1 MMLFSK
7 LKDSDFIIHRDFF
20 SHGIHFIE
28 LSTVNHGIRCPS
40 CHAFIT
46 KVKEYRLKRIVH
58 DIYEHSHTII
68 LFRHRRFICPHCRHT
83 IMEDNPFSSSDSNIS
98 DFTILAIL
106 DELKRYNVPFLQVA
120 CRHDF
125 SVTKIQSI
133 FDSYVDLPRNPL
145 PDVLCMDEFYFSR
158 KRDKKYCLIMI
169 DFYNHAIIDVLK
181 DRTKHTMLAYFRSI
195 DLQERSF
202 VRYLI
207 IDMNDIY
214 RDIASYCFPKAILA
228 VDSFHVIKSISDAV
242 DRIRKKVMRRFKEN
256 PRSNEYY
263 LLKYRRD
270 LLFVED
276 IHGDR
281 YTKVE
286 YNHHFHY
293 EISDLRK
300 LEMMLSIDPELNRA
314 YELYHRYLQFNKK
327 TYADLDKARKDL
339 NKIIQEFRLAR
350 SEELYKI
357 AEMFDHWEEEIIHS
371 FIVYRGKRLSNGPI
385 EKKNGMIKK
394 ILKIANGY
402 GNFKRFRNRG
412 MYTLNKRSMHTY
424 PVTLEDLKDD

>member
-1 MMLFSK
+1 MWVVTGTPFIFHVGGHFYTKNSFLCMICLGLYHQKKGVFFWYYYMMLFTK

-28 LSTVNHGIRCPS
+28 LSTINHEIRCPS

-46 KVKEYRLKRIVH
+46 KVKEYRLKQIVH
-58 DIYEHSHTII
+58 DIYEHSHTMI
-68 LFRHRRFICPHCRHT
+68 LFRLRRFICPHCRHT
-83 IMEDNPFSSSDSNIS
+83 IMEENPFSSVDSNIS

-120 CRHDF
+120 CRHDL
-125 SVTKIQSI
+125 SVTKIQTI

-169 DFYNHAIIDVLK
+169 DFYNHAIIDILK

-195 DLQERSF
+195 DLQERSY

-228 VDSFHVIKSISDAV
+228 VDSFHVIKNISDAV

-263 LLKYRRD
+263 LL
-270 LLFVED
+270 FIED
-276 IHGDR
+276 IHCDR

-293 EISDLRK
+293 EISDRRK
-300 LEMMLSIDPELNRA
+300 LEMMLSIDPELNNG
-314 YELYHRYLQFNKK
+314 YDLYHRYLQFNKRS
-327 TYADLDKARKDL
+327 YKDPD
-339 NKIIQEFRLAR
+339 NA
-350 SEELYKI
+350 
-357 AEMFDHWEEEIIHS
+357 
-371 FIVYRGKRLSNGPI
+371 
-385 EKKNGMIKK
+385 
-394 ILKIANGY
+394 
-402 GNFKRFRNRG
+402 
-412 MYTLNKRSMHTY
+412 
-424 PVTLEDLKDD
+424 